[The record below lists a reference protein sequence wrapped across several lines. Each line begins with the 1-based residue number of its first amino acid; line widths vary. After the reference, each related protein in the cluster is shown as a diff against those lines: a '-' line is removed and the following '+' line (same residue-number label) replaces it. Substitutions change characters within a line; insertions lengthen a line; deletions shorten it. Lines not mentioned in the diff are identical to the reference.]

1 MNKKKLFIT
10 LALVAVIACAALL
23 FGACEMMGDADPDD
37 MGIADM
43 NGGERL
49 VTGLLV
55 AAMGLIVVFV
65 VLIVL
70 IFLIKVFKV
79 LIDAAEKASEKRAE
93 ENKGKE
99 KKTFAERMQERK
111 AAKAAEKQALL
122 EAARARLNKTGQ
134 AGQESPVSDDGEEE
148 EIAAVMAAIYAFYDS
163 MPAQERSNLKFR
175 VRSIK
180 QIK

>member
-1 MNKKKLFIT
+1 MNQIKLFMT
-10 LALVAVIACAALL
+10 RALVAGIACAALL
-23 FGACEMMGDADPDD
+23 VGAGGMVGDADPDD

-111 AAKAAEKQALL
+111 VAKAAEKQALL
-122 EAARARLNKTGQ
+122 EAARARLTKTGQ
-134 AGQESPVSDDGEEE
+134 AGQEAPVSDDGEEE

>member
-23 FGACEMMGDADPDD
+23 FGACEMIGDADPDD

-49 VTGLLV
+49 LTGLQV
-55 AAMGLIVVFV
+55 AAIGLIVVFI

-70 IFLIKVFKV
+70 IFLIKVFKI
-79 LIDAAEKASEKRAE
+79 LIDVAEKASEKRAE

-122 EAARARLNKTGQ
+122 EAARARLGMSEQKQTI
-134 AGQESPVSDDGEEE
+134 ASDEAEEE